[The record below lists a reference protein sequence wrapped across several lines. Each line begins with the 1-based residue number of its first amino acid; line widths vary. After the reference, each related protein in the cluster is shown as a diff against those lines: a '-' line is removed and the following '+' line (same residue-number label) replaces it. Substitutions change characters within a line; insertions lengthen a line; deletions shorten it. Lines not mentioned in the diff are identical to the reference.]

1 MSGIAEFGGGK
12 KNVAPEQDKI
22 LNAILRHL
30 YSYYTHKDH
39 EEIAINQPGEVWIKR
54 RRAAPGESLWF
65 TVEDPLLT
73 FEYLELCCRALA
85 NANNQKFGDGMGKM
99 PVVYTQLPGG
109 HRFTAGMFK
118 NFIYDIPRPKGGVC
132 MAIRQAPRE
141 DNIIE
146 FSHYGL
152 VEGVRVE
159 AAPKFKEMADTS
171 TDDLSKLRDAINRG
185 SHLVVSGATGT
196 GKTTL
201 LNKILSELD
210 PKLRLMTIEDTREL
224 AVPHLNRVHIVLS
237 RTEQVN
243 NFDDGAAINLVT
255 RMTPDI
261 IICGEVSTGNAK
273 TIWELTGSGHGSMMT
288 TIHAEDPESALATF
302 CKRIQHQDPNLDV
315 AGTIT
320 EMRERFTVVQIIKD
334 PLTGRRRISA
344 IETFKAEN

>member
-1 MSGIAEFGGGK
+1 MSALL
-12 KNVAPEQDKI
+12 KNGAPEQDKI

-30 YSYYTHKDH
+30 LPYYTHRDH

-65 TVEDPLLT
+65 TDQNPNLT
-73 FEYLELCCRALA
+73 FEYLELVCRALA
-85 NANNQKFGDGMGKM
+85 NANNQKFGDGEGKT

-118 NFIYDIPRPKGGVC
+118 NFIYDIPRPRGGVC
-132 MAIRQAPRE
+132 MAIRQAPRD
-141 DNIIE
+141 DNVID
-146 FSHYGL
+146 FAHYGL

-159 AAPKFKEMADTS
+159 AAKKFKEMADES
-171 TDDLSKLRDAINRG
+171 TDDLSKLRDAINKG

-201 LNKILSELD
+201 LNKILTELD

-224 AVPHLNRVHIVLS
+224 AVPHPNRVHIVLS

-243 NFDDGAAINLVT
+243 KFDDGAAINLVT

-302 CKRIQHQDPNLDV
+302 CKRIQHQDKSLDV
-315 AGTIT
+315 AGTIA

-334 PLTGRRRISA
+334 PLTGKRRISA
-344 IETFKAEN
+344 IETFKD